1 VPPVAAYALLAAAPL
16 FAMVLLIVYHRAR
29 STPGGLDRQ
38 VWGAYV
44 VVQLL
49 LVGLIGWSLHL
60 RAFDEEVSGKVLGG
74 RDVLGRSAT
83 TTELWV
89 SADGGASRKFHFA
102 SRVPDSCRSG
112 MVVHKPAYSTV
123 WTCSSEEA
131 RVVVDSDAKDLLVVA
146 AGIGAAFLLFVGRR

>member
-1 VPPVAAYALLAAAPL
+1 VPPVVVYALLAAAPL

-29 STPGGLDRQ
+29 RTPGGLDRQ

-74 RDVLGRSAT
+74 TDFLGSTT

-89 SADGGASRKFHFA
+89 SSDGGASRKFHFA
-102 SRVPDSCRSG
+102 SRVPAGCKSG
-112 MVVHKPAYSTV
+112 MSVHKPALSTV
-123 WTCSSEEA
+123 WTCSDGTTNL
-131 RVVVDSDAKDLLVVA
+131 VVDSDPKGLLVVA
-146 AGIGAAFLLFVGRR
+146 AAIGAAFLLFVGRR